1 MSGVNSQGCQVSSD
15 NKWFTRVIVASAV
28 IDVLASLNL
37 CYPKVSAAKAKELA
51 EAKKALLASK

>member
-1 MSGVNSQGCQVSSD
+1 VSSD
-15 NKWFTRVIVASAV
+15 NKWFTRLIVASAV

-51 EAKKALLASK
+51 EARKALLASK